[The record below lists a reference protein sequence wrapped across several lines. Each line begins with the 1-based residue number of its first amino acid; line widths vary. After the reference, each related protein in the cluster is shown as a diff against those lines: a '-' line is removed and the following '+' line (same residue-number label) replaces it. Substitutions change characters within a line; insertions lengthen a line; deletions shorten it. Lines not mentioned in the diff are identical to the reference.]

1 MKGGFKTAFFYF
13 CAQFIY
19 GEMKKF
25 FVIIVLFAL
34 PLVAYLFFASGVN
47 NFARLP
53 VMDSDVAS
61 LEGFE
66 SFDGN
71 KPAFE
76 GNITIL
82 SFPGRNPKEFET
94 NAYHLLE
101 KIYKPYSGFKDFY
114 FLSVVPEGSEQELD
128 ALKEELSSIADLK
141 KWKFITA
148 SEEEIKNLFS
158 SLDSNLELDSD
169 LSTPHVFIIDK
180 DGKLRGRQDDEGAGK
195 LYGYDTGSIAVL
207 NNKMNDDVK
216 VILAEYRLELKKYK
230 EDRKK

>member
-13 CAQFIY
+13 CALFIY

-53 VMDSDVAS
+53 ILDAEVAS
-61 LEGFE
+61 LDGFR
-66 SFDGN
+66 SLDGN
-71 KPAFE
+71 TPAFE

-82 SFPGRNPKEFET
+82 SFPGKDPVDYET
-94 NAYHLLE
+94 NAYHLVE
-101 KIYKPYSGFKDFY
+101 KIYEPYSEFKDFY
-114 FLSVVPEGSEQELD
+114 FISVVPEGNEKEIEVLKQEL
-128 ALKEELSSIADLK
+128 STIADLK
-141 KWKFITA
+141 KWKFVTA
-148 SEEEIKNLFS
+148 SEEEIKTLFS
-158 SLDSNLELDSD
+158 SLDSNLELDSN

-180 DGKLRGRQDDEGAGK
+180 DAKLRGRQDDEGSGK
-195 LYGYDTGSIAVL
+195 LFGYDTGSIAVL

-216 VILAEYRLELKKYK
+216 VILAEYRLELKKYNQS
-230 EDRKK
+230 RKK